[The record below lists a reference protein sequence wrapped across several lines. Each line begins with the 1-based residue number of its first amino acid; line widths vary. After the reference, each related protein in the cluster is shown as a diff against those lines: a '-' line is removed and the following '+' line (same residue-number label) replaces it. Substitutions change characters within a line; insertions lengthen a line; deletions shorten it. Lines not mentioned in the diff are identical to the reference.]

1 MQAGTTTT
9 IGPAAGPLLRAT
21 TGQPAPA
28 EPAPAGA
35 ERRDRA
41 AESLPQDLEGPCR
54 RADSPAI
61 SLVEFPLA
69 DPASA
74 APLSRGA
81 DGILRYGNLSP
92 ALTELLDL
100 QVHAFAD
107 REAVVEVGGG
117 RLTYR
122 ELWHSAS
129 RVAGGLQEHG
139 IGYGDRVAVHM
150 PPGVRWVQAFLG
162 ALLSGAV
169 PVLVHHGL
177 PDGPAEQVIADSD
190 ADFVLGSAQ
199 RGCGATRSDGPW
211 STDLPD
217 GAAFIDD
224 GAALND
230 LALLCYTDGAG
241 GSELPT
247 GVELTNENLL
257 SAIRSMVAALDL
269 PTDGMR
275 NLVLQPLAHAGGCVD
290 QLLPTFAVGGTV
302 VLAQGGAGVARA
314 IAGEGVDTVA
324 ANTRILAGLLPELA
338 VGRAGGLPTDRVVRI
353 SRSDQRLP
361 AAGGAADPDFLAELC
376 QVFPS
381 ARQWSVWGAT
391 ETSGIGLALGPTAG
405 LVGGVD
411 GTVLGFPFGGT
422 ELALCGPRAAA
433 GHGELLCRGPNVS
446 RRYWKDPQRTAD
458 RFTGTWFHTGDQ
470 VSIGRDGL
478 VRRSA

>member
-1 MQAGTTTT
+1 MQAGTTTILGPSAGPST
-9 IGPAAGPLLRAT
+9 SSAAGPAARV
-21 TGQPAPA
+21 
-28 EPAPAGA
+28 
-35 ERRDRA
+35 
-41 AESLPQDLEGPCR
+41 
-54 RADSPAI
+54 
-61 SLVEFPLA
+61 VEFHIA
-69 DPASA
+69 DVGSA

-100 QVHAFAD
+100 QVHAFSG
-107 REAVVEVGGG
+107 REAVVEVGGE

-122 ELWHSAS
+122 QLWHSAS

-150 PPGVRWVQAFLG
+150 PPGARWVRAFLG

-177 PDGPAEQVIADSD
+177 PKALADRVIADSD
-190 ADFVLGSAQ
+190 ADFVLGAPD
-199 RGCGATRSDGPW
+199 RGCGATRSNAHW
-211 STDLPD
+211 AADLPD

-224 GAALND
+224 GAALHD
-230 LALLCYTDGAG
+230 LALLCYTSGSG
-241 GSELPT
+241 GGRAPT

-269 PTDGMR
+269 PTEGMR
-275 NLVLQPLAHAGGCVD
+275 NLVLQPLAYASGCVD

-302 VLAQGGAGVARA
+302 VLARDRAGVAQA
-314 IAGEGVDTVA
+314 IATEGVDTVA
-324 ANTRILAGLLPELA
+324 GNARLLGGLLPELA
-338 VGRAGGLPTDRVVRI
+338 VGRAGGLRTERVVRI
-353 SRSDQRLP
+353 STAGHR
-361 AAGGAADPDFLAELC
+361 AAAAADSGPGPDFTRDLC

-381 ARQWSVWGAT
+381 ARRWSVWGAT

-405 LVGGVD
+405 PSEVGNGSA
-411 GTVLGFPFGGT
+411 LGFPFGGT
-422 ELALCGPRAAA
+422 ELALCGPEAAA
-433 GHGELLCRGPNVS
+433 GRGELLCRGPNVT
-446 RRYWKDPQRTAD
+446 RRYWNDPQRTAD

-470 VSIGRDGL
+470 VSIGPDGL

>member
-1 MQAGTTTT
+1 MQAGTTTI
-9 IGPAAGPLLRAT
+9 IGPVAGADAHRDGPVAQTSRGFSGPAPDSAGTAT
-21 TGQPAPA
+21 T
-28 EPAPAGA
+28 
-35 ERRDRA
+35 
-41 AESLPQDLEGPCR
+41 
-54 RADSPAI
+54 
-61 SLVEFPLA
+61 LVEFHIA
-69 DPASA
+69 DHGSA

-81 DGILRYGNLSP
+81 DGVLRYGNLSP

-100 QVHAFAD
+100 QVHAFANRD
-107 REAVVEVGGG
+107 AVVEVGVG

-169 PVLVHHGL
+169 PVLVHDGL
-177 PDGPAEQVIADSD
+177 PGGLAEQVIADAE

-199 RGCGATRSDGPW
+199 RGCGATRGGGQW

-241 GSELPT
+241 AGQPPT

-269 PTDGMR
+269 PTEGLR
-275 NLVLQPLAHAGGCVD
+275 NLVLHPLAYAGGCVD

-302 VLAQGGAGVARA
+302 VLAHGAAGVARA
-314 IAGEGVDTVA
+314 IATEKVDTVA
-324 ANTRILAGLLPELA
+324 ASAPLLAGLLPELA
-338 VGRAGGLPTDRVVRI
+338 AGRAAGLPTDRVVRI
-353 SRSDQRLP
+353 STADQRP
-361 AAGGAADPDFLAELC
+361 VAAAPGVTQELC
-376 QVFPS
+376 EVFPS

-405 LVGGVD
+405 PAEGVD

-422 ELALCGPRAAA
+422 ELALSGPRAAS
-433 GHGELLCRGPNVS
+433 GQGELLCRGPNVS
-446 RRYWKDPQRTAD
+446 RRYWNDPQRTAD